1 MRHPCAGT
9 VWALDFDRR
18 GEARCAFCA
27 SRAAGRG
34 SEYPHSVHL
43 VRRALSDQ
51 LKDWRRRRLPKW
63 VWLNPHGDAYVEG
76 ARDLGA
82 LTGEIMKTL
91 ASRRIGALIHTRGG
105 MPAGDSLVLVARRFP
120 ALLRVDLGFFSSR
133 KEVCRA
139 WERGAASIDAR
150 LELLEALTKAGVEVG
165 VRLGPIVP
173 SANDDASDWADLFA
187 SLARLGVREV
197 VPIWLE
203 SSRRLLAQIR
213 REISPEI
220 AHRLEFFTQSAD
232 DMLFQGWRVAT
243 LNMMR
248 HMASPLGIDV
258 KRCRCGPD
266 TAGASS
272 CLVGPAEAQ
281 KDRQLAL
288 FG

>member
-1 MRHPCAGT
+1 
-9 VWALDFDRR
+9 
-18 GEARCAFCA
+18 
-27 SRAAGRG
+27 
-34 SEYPHSVHL
+34 
-43 VRRALSDQ
+43 
-51 LKDWRRRRLPKW
+51 
-63 VWLNPHGDAYVEG
+63 
-76 ARDLGA
+76 
-82 LTGEIMKTL
+82 
-91 ASRRIGALIHTRGG
+91 
-105 MPAGDSLVLVARRFP
+105 MPAGESLVLVARRFP

-150 LELLEALTKAGVEVG
+150 LELLGALTRAGVEVG
-165 VRLGPIVP
+165 VRLGPLIP

-197 VPIWLE
+197 VPTWLE
-203 SSRRLLAQIR
+203 PSRRLLAQIR
-213 REISPEI
+213 REISPET
-220 AHRLEFFTQSAD
+220 ARHLESFTHSSD
-232 DMLFQGWRVAT
+232 DMLAQGWRVAT

-266 TAGASS
+266 TAGASP
-272 CLVGPAEAQ
+272 CLLGPAETQ